1 MVAFLKN
8 MLLDVFNRRS
18 DRADFFAPGENAR
31 NVISCVEAVAAFD
44 KLANM
49 RNIAYGYT
57 DDGCYARAHLM
68 CRKLVDM
75 DIVPEKAWAFETEK
89 QDLIVHYPDG
99 KEQSWWFHVAPVV
112 TVDMLDGTT
121 AKMVLDPSMFDGPVG
136 LRQWADRMHADL
148 SQVDVVPCGSAPESY
163 KGDYTPFHRTNFST
177 DRKAEKIMRD
187 YCSLQDTVKPSVFMS
202 AFRRKWHSPETVREG
217 GMPCPNPPA

>member
-1 MVAFLKN
+1 MVAFIKN
-8 MLLDVFNRRS
+8 MMLDVFNRRS

-31 NVISCVEAVAAFD
+31 EVISCVDAVEAFD
-44 KLANM
+44 KLAGM

-68 CRKLVDM
+68 CRQLVDM
-75 DIVPEKAWAFETEK
+75 DIVPEKAWAFETKDRE
-89 QDLIVHYPDG
+89 LVVNYPNG
-99 KEQSWWFHVAPVV
+99 KEQTWWFHVAPVV
-112 TVDMLDGTT
+112 NVDMLNGTT

-136 LRQWADRMHADL
+136 LRQWADKMQADL
-148 SQVDVVPCGSAPESY
+148 SQVDVVSCGASPESY

-177 DRKAEKIMRD
+177 DKKAEKIMRD

-202 AFRRKWHSPETVREG
+202 AFRRKWHTPKTTREG
-217 GMPCPNPPA
+217 EARCPAPPA